1 MSKQHQIVVV
11 PVEYPVPSP
20 SSISIGEALDRVKA
34 TVYPAAPL
42 TTSVVALVVYDP
54 SIEAAPRA
62 APRANTR
69 EAGPGPDSQQAQAKP
84 ESYYNSMTYLDEIRG
99 MRESGSVGNPFVHQH
114 ISRTS
119 LTFILPT
126 PRGSSNTS
134 RLKG

>member
-34 TVYPAAPL
+34 TVSPAAPL

-84 ESYYNSMTYLDEIRG
+84 ESYYTTKASKARHLTI
-99 MRESGSVGNPFVHQH
+99 
-114 ISRTS
+114 ISQAVQVIQASQARKLS
-119 LTFILPT
+119 HLRP
-126 PRGSSNTS
+126 
-134 RLKG
+134 